1 METNPQDV
9 APISVAPPPTPVTP
23 PVPPAA
29 PVVPPPQNKFPLLL
43 VIGIIT
49 LIGIAA
55 FGAYYLGTMGN
66 KANNQPPAPTP
77 VPTSLPT
84 IVLSPTQLPVGSP
97 SAFLSTS
104 PTSITQTQYSD
115 SNTFSSTKLGISF
128 RYGKLA
134 DTTQP
139 SSKINIQETGTK
151 VFVYEGTAKP
161 ETGQYVE
168 VFTKNPSDSLT
179 EAIKKQLLAGI
190 SETDC
195 FVKILTD
202 PKLPVDFS
210 KATISYPVPT
220 GSQDPAFTFGE
231 KCPQNYRESNG
242 ISYFLADKNHPD
254 KFVFL
259 SIGQYAIPAQ
269 TGSTS
274 LNWQDTISLG
284 TVL

>member
-9 APISVAPPPTPVTP
+9 APISVAPPPTPVSP
-23 PVPPAA
+23 PVPPAPPA
-29 PVVPPPQNKFPLLL
+29 IPPPQNKFPLLL
-43 VIGIIT
+43 VIGIIM
-49 LIGIAA
+49 LIAIAA

-66 KANNQPPAPTP
+66 KENNQPPAPTP
-77 VPTSLPT
+77 VPTSLPAPE
-84 IVLSPTQLPVGSP
+84 LSPTQIPVGSP
-97 SAFLSTS
+97 SATLTTS
-104 PTSITQTQYSD
+104 PTTAQTQNPD

-134 DTTQP
+134 DSTQP
-139 SSKINIQETGTK
+139 SSKINTLETGNK
-151 VFVYEGTAKP
+151 VYVYEGSMKP

-179 EAIKKQLLAGI
+179 EAIKKQLLTGI
-190 SETDC
+190 VESDC
-195 FVKILTD
+195 FVKILND
-202 PKLPVDFS
+202 PKLPADFS